1 MVIMMAMKMADVS
14 DDGGGDDDGDGGDH
28 GDGDV
33 ASMSMKSEQA
43 VF

>member
-1 MVIMMAMKMADVS
+1 MAMKMADVS

-33 ASMSMKSEQA
+33 ASMSDEE
-43 VF
+43 